1 MLAPPSFGGAC
12 FCRLLYL
19 VAIIARR
26 PTNTRSERIIDAG
39 ETFCSRYP
47 GEQFAIQRTL
57 EAASTVR
64 EQGAHLFH
72 QVAFRNRN
80 GEQITLIYIYRYIP
94 FGTATLQLRL
104 MGHKF
109 SDTAMRSD
117 DYRHLRAAFAE
128 MALQRSHSP
137 EGARWLA
144 VAQTCLELEL
154 QQPVRSLRPGRPVL
168 TSLANG
174 GTSEA
179 PAPRRSAGQDRRP
192 YGTAPPRLN
201 LPNNTALSIYRKL
214 GA

>member
-1 MLAPPSFGGAC
+1 
-12 FCRLLYL
+12 
-19 VAIIARR
+19 
-26 PTNTRSERIIDAG
+26 
-39 ETFCSRYP
+39 
-47 GEQFAIQRTL
+47 
-57 EAASTVR
+57 
-64 EQGAHLFH
+64 
-72 QVAFRNRN
+72 
-80 GEQITLIYIYRYIP
+80 
-94 FGTATLQLRL
+94 
-104 MGHKF
+104 
-109 SDTAMRSD
+109 MRSD

-154 QQPVRSLRPGRPVL
+154 QPPVISRHGRPL
-168 TSLANG
+168 LASLANG

-201 LPNNTALSIYRKL
+201 LPNNTAVSIYRKL